1 MSGVDADAAQ
11 WTVVVAVPKEVR
23 ELSESAAE
31 EVEKEEAARSGA
43 GWLVRRGP
51 LFGDQIFA
59 IWAFGIFFL
68 GAEPGTDPNLSG
80 AYR

>member
-31 EVEKEEAARSGA
+31 EVEKEEAALEAARSGA

-59 IWAFGIFFL
+59 LWAFGIFFSR
-68 GAEPGTDPNLSG
+68 G
-80 AYR
+80 

>member
-11 WTVVVAVPKEVR
+11 WAVVVAVPKEVR
-23 ELSESAAE
+23 ELRSAE

-43 GWLVRRGP
+43 GWLVLRGP

-59 IWAFGIFFL
+59 LWAFGIFF
-68 GAEPGTDPNLSG
+68 
-80 AYR
+80 